1 MSESALSTSAAMLF
15 ERNDAQVLEAFR
27 GGDFD
32 YVDAIGEVSEAD
44 FFQVITERKILDNE
58 HYEGSSRL
66 LFDEQNHPVDSA
78 KLTREQQKAY
88 DWRRCYKLVTLLHTN
103 RAGEF
108 FLYGGLRLTA
118 GKDHEAPVLY
128 ELVDEFVQC
137 HGRGVMKRLILDRGF
152 LDGEKIGHCKRDLG
166 IDVLIPAR
174 KDLEIYK
181 DVVGLAEG
189 GLLSFQPV
197 PRRKRRKCRN
207 SASRA
212 RRERRPRSRH
222 AAK

>member
-1 MSESALSTSAAMLF
+1 M
-15 ERNDAQVLEAFR
+15 
-27 GGDFD
+27 
-32 YVDAIGEVSEAD
+32 
-44 FFQVITERKILDNE
+44 
-58 HYEGSSRL
+58 
-66 LFDEQNHPVDSA
+66 
-78 KLTREQQKAY
+78 
-88 DWRRCYKLVTLLHTN
+88 
-103 RAGEF
+103 
-108 FLYGGLRLTA
+108 RLTA

-181 DVVGLAEG
+181 DVVALAEG

-197 PRRKRRKCRN
+197 PPPSPRASAVPVHRPESIRKREEARKRTLAKKKAEAAQKTQEVQKLRKPSPTGTPPPEQARSEVAAVLELRTVRTCSVPVPAGVKRENDPGGHRGDSGVVRN
-207 SASRA
+207 PALPSALASP
-212 RRERRPRSRH
+212 EGCS
-222 AAK
+222 

>member
-1 MSESALSTSAAMLF
+1 MKASL
-15 ERNDAQVLEAFR
+15 
-27 GGDFD
+27 
-32 YVDAIGEVSEAD
+32 
-44 FFQVITERKILDNE
+44 
-58 HYEGSSRL
+58 L
-66 LFDEQNHPVDSA
+66 LFDEQHHPVDSA
-78 KLTREQQKAY
+78 KLTPEQQKAY
-88 DWRRCYKLVTLLHTN
+88 LWRRCYKLLTLLHTN

-189 GLLSFQPV
+189 GLLSFQLCRLLPLV
-197 PRRKRRKCRN
+197 RRRSRCTDRKAFVNGKKRANAPWPRRKPRPRRKRRKCRN
-207 SASRA
+207 SASQA